1 MVEDSYKEARSK
13 ILEQEFT
20 VDEEGVSEEMVV
32 TAQNPNAGELTW
44 NRSKIKLE
52 YKEGSEPKNGNQSGT
67 EKMNALLN
75 EAQKLADSGD

>member
-1 MVEDSYKEARSK
+1 M
-13 ILEQEFT
+13 
-20 VDEEGVSEEMVV
+20 

-75 EAQKLADSGD
+75 EVQKLADSGD